1 MMTSACVVPCLVFVF
16 VEIKNKHTL
25 TKKTTKKKQQK
36 KQKKTNGRT
45 SETAVYGETSEAKTL
60 PLVELSLGL

>member
-25 TKKTTKKKQQK
+25 TKNKKKQ

>member
-25 TKKTTKKKQQK
+25 TKKKKQKK